1 MILCAMSETVRLYRY
16 RTLLAGGRVRTRTEM
31 LELLEI
37 SPATFKRDLTKLRD
51 QMRMPIV
58 FDREEGGYRMEVDSS
73 MAELPGLWFSQNELL
88 ALATTKQ
95 MLEQLEP
102 GFWGNRL
109 QPLQDRLG
117 ELLEWHGIDPLELSR
132 RVAVLNTG
140 KRRFESN
147 AFDAVSQANFTRCRV
162 MVRHFGRQTGEVTER
177 VISPQCLVYY
187 RSNWYVDAWCHL
199 RNDLRSFSIDA
210 MESATLLSDEAV
222 EVDPVKI
229 HETFGRGYG
238 IFGGAPVGRAKLKF
252 SARRARWVA
261 QEEWHPDQVSS
272 VLPDGTLMLQV
283 PYSDTRELIGE
294 ILRHGTDVEVIAPP
308 DLREQA
314 AATIDQ
320 MREAYA
326 QR

>member
-1 MILCAMSETVRLYRY
+1 MSETLRLYKY
-16 RTLLAGGRVRTRTEM
+16 RTLLSGGKVRTRSEL
-31 LELLEI
+31 LEVLEI

-51 QMRMPIV
+51 QLRMPIV
-58 FDREEGGYRMEVDSS
+58 FDREAGGYRMEVDGSLS
-73 MAELPGLWFSQNELL
+73 ELPGLWFSQDELL

-102 GFWGNRL
+102 GFWGNHL
-109 QPLQDRLG
+109 QPLQERLA
-117 ELLEWHGIDPLELSR
+117 ELLESQGIDPWEMSR
-132 RVAVLNTG
+132 RVAVLHTG

-162 MVRHFGRQTGEVTER
+162 KIRHFGRQTGEVTER

-199 RNDLRSFSIDA
+199 RNDLRSFSVDA
-210 MESATLLSDEAV
+210 MESATLLVDDAV
-222 EVDPVKI
+222 EVDPAKI

-261 QEEWHPDQVSS
+261 QEAWHPDQVST
-272 VLPDGTLMLQV
+272 VLPDGALILEV

-294 ILRHGTDVEVIAPP
+294 ILRHGTDVEVIEPP
-308 DLREQA
+308 ELRAQT
-314 AATIDQ
+314 AATLS
-320 MREAYA
+320 RALGAYSDH
-326 QR
+326 